1 MFWLHSSLPG
11 EKKNCL
17 WCIKASLKFL
27 LLSLPVWA
35 PGCTWASTPCEFPR
49 LVEQEAGRFTPRLLP
64 GAGTGKNPP
73 TWAPTCRLNVPW
85 RGARVSHRPR
95 LNEHPFTWWHVQGGG
110 EGCLQKHG
118 ERERQRARGRVWSP
132 PSSVDVGEC
141 DAASVVLQSGRQR
154 AGPLPS
160 AAAGHTKQLVTD
172 PSGGMTTLHWA
183 ACVWERRADTPSVF
197 LLPRP
202 GIPAVLSS
210 LAQPAWVETNA
221 PTDTK
226 RRAESLEMDFR
237 PRQLALEIKTRKRH

>member
-1 MFWLHSSLPG
+1 MCPDVALGFLTVLGLMNILSPDDTSKEG
-11 EKKNCL
+11 VRA
-17 WCIKASLKFL
+17 ASRN
-27 LLSLPVWA
+27 
-35 PGCTWASTPCEFPR
+35 T
-49 LVEQEAGRFTPRLLP
+49 
-64 GAGTGKNPP
+64 
-73 TWAPTCRLNVPW
+73 
-85 RGARVSHRPR
+85 
-95 LNEHPFTWWHVQGGG
+95 
-110 EGCLQKHG
+110 

-210 LAQPAWVETNA
+210 LAQPA
-221 PTDTK
+221 
-226 RRAESLEMDFR
+226 
-237 PRQLALEIKTRKRH
+237 